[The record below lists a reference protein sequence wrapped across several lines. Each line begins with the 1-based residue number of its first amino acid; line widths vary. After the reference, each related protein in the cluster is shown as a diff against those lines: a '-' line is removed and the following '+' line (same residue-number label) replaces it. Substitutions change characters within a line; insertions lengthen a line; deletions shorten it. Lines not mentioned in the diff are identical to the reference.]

1 MYLHV
6 HMLLS
11 IFTHA
16 KSLQSCLTLC
26 NPLGCSLPG
35 FPVHGILQER
45 ILEWVAVSSF
55 RDLPDPGIEPTS
67 LISPTLAAGFF
78 TTSTTCLLM
87 AVGES
92 PEQKQE
98 PLGSDKE
105 GVNCLAHEAIMAQ
118 QT

>member
-1 MYLHV
+1 M
-6 HMLLS
+6 
-11 IFTHA
+11 
-16 KSLQSCLTLC
+16 
-26 NPLGCSLPG
+26 
-35 FPVHGILQER
+35 
-45 ILEWVAVSSF
+45 EWVAVPFF

-67 LISPTLAAGFF
+67 LMSPTLAAGFF
-78 TTSTTCLLM
+78 ASSTTCLLM

-98 PLGSDKE
+98 PLGSDRE